1 MTIWPMTFVDCARV
15 PCAAPQISRLIV
27 PLVATFLAACGPS
40 AEPQVEVPPP
50 ALTSHL
56 SVTEAWARNA
66 DSGAMTAVYL
76 TVANT
81 GMVPDTLTRVLS
93 DAAEEVGL
101 HMSME
106 QNGTMNMAQLRTL
119 PVPAEDSLLFRPLG
133 AHVMLTRLK
142 RQFVDGDTLSLTLEF
157 VSGKS
162 IEVRAVVH
170 TP

>member
-1 MTIWPMTFVDCARV
+1 MIWPMTFVDCARV
-15 PCAAPQISRLIV
+15 RFF
-27 PLVATFLAACGPS
+27 ATLLATLLAACGPS
-40 AEPQVEVPPP
+40 AEPQLELPPP
-50 ALTSHL
+50 TPTSQL
-56 SVTEAWARNA
+56 SVTEAWARTA

-76 TVANT
+76 TVENT

-93 DAAEEVGL
+93 DAADEVGL

-142 RQFVDGDTLSLTLEF
+142 RRLVDGDTLSLTLEF

-162 IEVRAVVH
+162 IEVRAVVR

>member
-1 MTIWPMTFVDCARV
+1 MIWPMTFVGCARV
-15 PCAAPQISRLIV
+15 RFFATLLAA
-27 PLVATFLAACGPS
+27 FLAACGPS
-40 AEPQVEVPPP
+40 AEPQLELPPP
-50 ALTSHL
+50 TPTSQL
-56 SVTEAWARNA
+56 SVTEAWARTA

-76 TVANT
+76 TVENT

-93 DAAEEVGL
+93 DAADEVGL

-142 RQFVDGDTLSLTLEF
+142 RRLVDGDTLSLTLEF

-162 IEVRAVVH
+162 IEVRAVVR